1 METFYMN
8 LMCMY
13 VKHSIWNLIIFLADN
28 DEEEE
33 VKTSDKMA
41 HDEPN
46 EGMYEEGNKSNLLY
60 KIFMVASKLHL
71 ASFAYAKLLLAS
83 FAWPKVAH
91 CIFCLAACFAF
102 YTIII
107 SVSIIEPDVVCF
119 PHVNMNLMEN
129 VKGWDKQGNKVQVI
143 T

>member
-1 METFYMN
+1 MN
-8 LMCMY
+8 LMCIH

-28 DEEEE
+28 GKEE
-33 VKTSDKMA
+33 VRTSDRTA

-46 EGMYEEGNKSNLLY
+46 KEKYEEGNK
-60 KIFMVASKLHL
+60 IFMVPSKLHS
-71 ASFAYAKLLLAS
+71 ASFAYAKLPVAT
-83 FAWPKVAH
+83 FAWKKFAD

-119 PHVNMNLMEN
+119 PHVNMNIMQN
-129 VKGWDKQGNKVQVI
+129 VKG
-143 T
+143 